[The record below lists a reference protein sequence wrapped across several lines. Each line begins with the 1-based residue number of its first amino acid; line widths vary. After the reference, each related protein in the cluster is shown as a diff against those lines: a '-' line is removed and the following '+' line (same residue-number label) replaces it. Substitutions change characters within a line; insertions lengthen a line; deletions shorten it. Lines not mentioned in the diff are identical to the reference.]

1 MIIARLIDLLEL
13 KIYDRRFGGPVEYFK
28 EIHRGWL
35 WIWFLGC
42 KIVFSPGNSG
52 KMGVHDL
59 CDSDIGGLEG
69 AKESLVSVVSIATS
83 TSVKSS

>member
-1 MIIARLIDLLEL
+1 
-13 KIYDRRFGGPVEYFK
+13 
-28 EIHRGWL
+28 
-35 WIWFLGC
+35 
-42 KIVFSPGNSG
+42 
-52 KMGVHDL
+52 MGVHDL